1 MFFFL
6 IQLLYCTFLTGTPSP
21 SRQHARSRSVDEILH
36 HSYTPQ
42 DVSYHPL
49 DDNSFHLTNGSS
61 STPLSFCGTT
71 TSERGVVTHNY
82 PLTQLPSPP
91 PPRVSNQ
98 PLPDTFPSTINVP
111 ADVTTSTTLP
121 SVGSHDT
128 SFANSAYSTEF
139 GHFYDHNHR
148 HLSRR
153 DRQSLSSYAHHS
165 HGLPPSPYPQ
175 DTMSM
180 PTRAITGESP
190 SQYMRNRHDS
200 RNAQIHSYHQR
211 NDPREERS
219 RDSTRHRSIN
229 SAHAYLPY
237 HTQAPPSRHYHSPSL
252 YDRYDPHRR
261 RRSDPHPR
269 YGPSPRD
276 GPTRTAPHV
285 RFANYPGY
293 QDHNNY
299 DY

>member
-1 MFFFL
+1 M
-6 IQLLYCTFLTGTPSP
+6 
-21 SRQHARSRSVDEILH
+21 
-36 HSYTPQ
+36 
-42 DVSYHPL
+42 
-49 DDNSFHLTNGSS
+49 
-61 STPLSFCGTT
+61 
-71 TSERGVVTHNY
+71 
-82 PLTQLPSPP
+82 TQLPSPP

-219 RDSTRHRSIN
+219 RDSTRHHSIH

-237 HTQAPPSRHYHSPSL
+237 PTQAPPSRHYPSPSPSY
-252 YDRYDPHRR
+252 YDRYDPHHRR
-261 RRSDPHPR
+261 HSVTNPR
-269 YGPSPRD
+269 YLPSRER
-276 GPTRTAPHV
+276 PTRTAPPVHHSDIHPLAMTVLHHV
-285 RFANYPGY
+285 KVLLVPHLMCVSLIILATRIIIITITKY
-293 QDHNNY
+293 
-299 DY
+299 